1 MRAPAKLSAFDKDRA
16 LRVVIETPKGS
27 HNKYAYDP
35 GFGGFA
41 LKKVLPEGMTFP
53 YDFGFIPSTK
63 GEDGDPLDILV
74 LMDFPVIPGCV
85 VEARLIG
92 AIQAQQKAKGEDWV
106 ENDRLIAVADVS
118 RRQES
123 VKSLKDLRP
132 HLLDEIAEFFVAYNK
147 QAGGLFRRIGTC
159 DAAEAMKLVQK
170 GIRKC
175 RR

>member
-1 MRAPAKLSAFDKDRA
+1 MRGLSKLSTFDKDRA

-35 GFGGFA
+35 NFGGFA

-85 VEARLIG
+85 VAARLIG
-92 AIQAQQKAKGEDWV
+92 AIQARQKDEGHDWI
-106 ENDRLIAVADVS
+106 ENDRLIAVASVS
-118 RRQES
+118 RKQES
-123 VKSLKDLRP
+123 VKTLKDLRP

-147 QAGGLFRRIGTC
+147 QAGGIFRRTGTC
-159 DAAEAMKLVQK
+159 DASGAMKLVQK